1 MSLLGDKQVL
11 GGRGDVMAPGQMQS
25 QIADQAE
32 RGDSINELA
41 GRRSGPHVR
50 KDNRRVVGPE

>member
-1 MSLLGDKQVL
+1 
-11 GGRGDVMAPGQMQS
+11 MQS

-41 GRRSGPHVR
+41 GCRSGPHVR
-50 KDNRRVVGPE
+50 KDNPRVVGPE